1 MSVPEQAVC
10 LIAIPL
16 FAGALALWFWPDR
29 RATSSFIGSAL
40 GVIVLTQ
47 FLGGMLYGSFF
58 IEWHGE
64 GFAYFI
70 EGIVLWGFAGALM
83 GPVLTLGVPHLL
95 ALWAALLFRDP
106 APWTWE

>member
-1 MSVPEQAVC
+1 M
-10 LIAIPL
+10 
-16 FAGALALWFWPDR
+16 
-29 RATSSFIGSAL
+29 
-40 GVIVLTQ
+40 LTQ